1 MRLILR
7 RARRVGDVLVLA
19 ARLSGLGPGARSQA
33 KIFGVTVRLGARRIL
48 RRPGTRWRTV
58 RLRVADTEPE
68 VVVSDYG
75 ELQVMRD
82 ILLDE
87 DYALPDMP
95 APKLILDVGAN
106 IGLAALYFRA
116 QYPDAEIVTIEPD
129 PDTFAKLE
137 QNVGGDA
144 RIRAVNAAA
153 AGERGEVLLFRP
165 SGYSI
170 ASSLKR
176 SGSDGD
182 VYARVRAETLD
193 GLCDELGV
201 SHIDLVKLDV
211 EGAELEALRGF
222 SRLEGVRVLIGE
234 AHPELL
240 GDDLDAFFG
249 LLGGFEV
256 RRLSESDDA
265 ISFLALARGGLLRE
279 VGPS

>member
-1 MRLILR
+1 M
-7 RARRVGDVLVLA
+7 
-19 ARLSGLGPGARSQA
+19 
-33 KIFGVTVRLGARRIL
+33 
-48 RRPGTRWRTV
+48 
-58 RLRVADTEPE
+58 ADTEPE
-68 VVVSDYG
+68 VAVSDYG

-82 ILLDE
+82 ILLDG

-95 APKLILDVGAN
+95 PPKLILDVGAN

-116 QYPDAEIVTIEPD
+116 QYPDAEIVAIEPD

-137 QNVGGDA
+137 KNVGGDP
-144 RIRAVNAAA
+144 RIRPVNAAA
-153 AGERGEVLLFRP
+153 AGERGEMLLFRP

-176 SGSDGD
+176 SGTDRD
-182 VYARVRAETLD
+182 AYASVRAETLD

-201 SHIDLVKLDV
+201 SRIDLVKLDV

-240 GDDLDAFFG
+240 GDDLDAFFA
-249 LLGGFEV
+249 LLRGFEV
-256 RRLSESDDA
+256 RRLSETEDA
-265 ISFLALARGGLLRE
+265 IAF
-279 VGPS
+279 VGTRSE